1 MLKQAIRIR
10 HHVLDVIMSSRPP
23 NGMVKSS
30 IENSGLLITR
40 TLHRHKHQLR
50 GLFQQTRLFTT
61 VALRDQNE
69 VRETTVHA
77 GTVVVYV
84 YAAGLR
90 WWTR

>member
-1 MLKQAIRIR
+1 MATASSCRRIGTTAER
-10 HHVLDVIMSSRPP
+10 LGYASTGTKAVRLEGFERY
-23 NGMVKSS
+23 
-30 IENSGLLITR
+30 
-40 TLHRHKHQLR
+40 
-50 GLFQQTRLFTT
+50 RLFTT

-84 YAAGLR
+84 YVAGLR